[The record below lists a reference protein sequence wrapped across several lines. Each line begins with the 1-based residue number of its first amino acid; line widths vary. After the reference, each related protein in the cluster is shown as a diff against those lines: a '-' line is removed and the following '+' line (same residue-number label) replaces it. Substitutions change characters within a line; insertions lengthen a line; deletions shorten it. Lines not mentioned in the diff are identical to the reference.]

1 MICKKDLKQ
10 LKWCQNNYYNYMVK
24 VLTDKFLI
32 EKLLTKG
39 AEEVIVREHLEK
51 KLQAGERLRVK
62 LGIDPTGSVLHL
74 GHAVVL
80 KKLRDFQDLGHQ
92 VIFLIGDFTARIGD
106 PSGRSKE
113 RVPMSDEQIKKNM
126 KDYVKQA
133 GLILDLSKVEI
144 RYNSE
149 WLDKLSL
156 EEVIK
161 LTSKATYAQ
170 IAQRADFKKRIKEDT
185 DLTLQEFMYPIM
197 VGYDSVALK
206 ADVELGGA
214 DQKFN
219 LLMGRQIQARYD
231 QEPQDIITCP
241 ILEGLHGKDKMSK
254 SLNNYIALTEKPDE
268 MYGKIM
274 SIADGLIVHY
284 FSLATDLADNE
295 IKKIASGMKTGKNP
309 RDYKMRLAREVVA
322 LYHGAA
328 QAKTAEENFIKQFQQ
343 KETPDEVRI
352 KKLEV
357 RSKNIIDLLMACDL
371 AASKGEARRL
381 IEQGGIKIDGAVV
394 KSIAEEVSLTK
405 KGLLLQRGKRQFVR
419 VTGK

>member
-1 MICKKDLKQ
+1 
-10 LKWCQNNYYNYMVK
+10 MVK